1 MDIFSLTSGCRNVSL
16 MSQARGGL
24 AIFFFLA
31 WFLPWWYLRAFAA
44 FGVIHPSNGSSSSR
58 GNTQWVSCLRGTLV
72 TRSNLT
78 LSKSRTFYWQDTVSK
93 RWLDFEH
100 EVKATVRCKH
110 RQMIRWLEKKR
121 WSWCLSTHP
130 CGVQWRCATIF
141 VWGATYGC
149 DYNYYRWLSKQ
160 DMTFWCEVNTCESRT
175 HFGGTLLQVSLEGG
189 TFGWDINSF
198 EFWRWDIWVGH

>member
-1 MDIFSLTSGCRNVSL
+1 
-16 MSQARGGL
+16 MSQMSHLLEGGSGDREKKRDINGHFFPDVRL
-24 AIFFFLA
+24 PKCPINVPEGGGVAIIFFLV

-100 EVKATVRCKH
+100 EVKETVRCKH

-130 CGVQWRCATIF
+130 CGIQWRCATIF
-141 VWGATYGC
+141 VWGATYGG
-149 DYNYYRWLSKQ
+149 DYNYYRWLTKQ
-160 DMTFWCEVNTCESRT
+160 DRDITSGESR
-175 HFGGTLLQVSLEGG
+175 
-189 TFGWDINSF
+189 
-198 EFWRWDIWVGH
+198 RWDIWVGH

>member
-1 MDIFSLTSGCRNVSL
+1 MLCFDYKLFDNEAQLLLSFTVEPFPYYNQWQEHNHNICERFNHVINCRVEIVV
-16 MSQARGGL
+16 Q
-24 AIFFFLA
+24 
-31 WFLPWWYLRAFAA
+31 P
-44 FGVIHPSNGSSSSR
+44 
-58 GNTQWVSCLRGTLV
+58 
-72 TRSNLT
+72 
-78 LSKSRTFYWQDTVSK
+78 
-93 RWLDFEH
+93 
-100 EVKATVRCKH
+100 TVRCQH
-110 RQMIRWLEKKR
+110 RQMIRWLERKR

-130 CGVQWRCATIF
+130 CGVQWRSATIF